1 MEKITFDR
9 RLKVQRGAILT
20 NTAPGA
26 VPAEGK
32 PPQNKR
38 GQKNFCSTKNGV
50 FFSAASCKKD
60 TIFGAA
66 EKIFQSFLFRDGFNE
81 NMYPLKFI
89 YSEKATKFVKS
100 PSYFCPM

>member
-66 EKIFQSFLFRDGFNE
+66 RKKSGHSYFVTALVSEKIDQICIGD
-81 NMYPLKFI
+81 
-89 YSEKATKFVKS
+89 TVKIS
-100 PSYFCPM
+100 

>member
-32 PPQNKR
+32 PPQNQR
-38 GQKNFCSTKNGV
+38 GQNNFCSTKNGF

-66 EKIFQSFLFRDGFNE
+66 EKFFSPSYFVTALMKI
-81 NMYPLKFI
+81 KFI
-89 YSEKATKFVKS
+89 NSEKATKFCKISTVDLTGTT
-100 PSYFCPM
+100 

>member
-38 GQKNFCSTKNGV
+38 GQKKFCSTKNGV

-60 TIFGAA
+60 TIFSAA
-66 EKIFQSFLFRDGFNE
+66 RIFFLPFYFIKALANDSGVKFHKI
-81 NMYPLKFI
+81 
-89 YSEKATKFVKS
+89 
-100 PSYFCPM
+100 